1 MNLLT
6 VVFPEQVIRAIC
18 GTLVYSLC
26 WGVLTAALAGVVL
39 LVAKKM
45 RSAVR
50 YGLFVGILGLF
61 VISTLITFYRQ
72 LPVAA
77 APFSATALP
86 VTGVDIQSAS
96 SSLAIVAGPM
106 RLVNGVSLF
115 CNQHSAL
122 IVLIWFLII
131 AFQCSRMTIDLRKV
145 HLLTKRQ
152 VIAPGDLW
160 NERIV
165 RLSAQLRISVP
176 VRLLQSQIIKVPVTL
191 GHLKPIILVPIGI
204 LTGMPQDQVEAVLLH
219 ELAHIRRRDYLV
231 NILQRYVEILFFF
244 NPAVWW
250 ISSLIKEERE
260 NCCDDMVIS
269 QTDNR
274 GEYINA
280 LVAFQEYTFGL
291 SAIAPAFAGK
301 KGHLL
306 ARVKRIL
313 YNRNKTMDGREKLL
327 LFAAMVVA
335 GFFFLSSLKARDRV
349 PVKTPAYVARWGE
362 MLIAEP
368 VRSDT
373 VPAGRPKK
381 RTTARPIIV
390 EDTAARSIVQDTTA
404 SSEQAL
410 VDAQLEQAQV
420 KALLEEAQAK
430 VLSEK
435 AQLNALLE
443 KAQIDVLL
451 GHAKQ
456 EHEQVDRLLEQARAN
471 GLLNKL
477 QAETMSEQAR
487 ANTRLEHEQIER
499 LLEQAQANGL
509 LEKIQAEKSSEL
521 ARVEGDN
528 SLERFIDPIIEDL
541 IQDKVIAK
549 SESTN
554 FSFELNNDGL
564 TVNNVR
570 QPEGLSRKYKE
581 KYIKKPND
589 YFRYIITGRNNRTMS
604 VSVN

>member
-26 WGVLTAALAGVVL
+26 WGVLAAVLAGVVL

-50 YGLFVGILGLF
+50 YGLLVGILGLF
-61 VISTLITFYRQ
+61 VITTLITFYRQ
-72 LPVAA
+72 LPVAP

-86 VTGVDIQSAS
+86 VTGADIQSAS
-96 SSLAIVAGPM
+96 SPLAIVAGPM

-122 IVLIWFLII
+122 IVLIWSLII
-131 AFQCSRMTIDLRKV
+131 AFQCSRMMIDLRKV
-145 HLLTKRQ
+145 HLLTRRQ
-152 VIAPGDLW
+152 VVAPGDLW

-204 LTGMPQDQVEAVLLH
+204 LTAMPQDQVEAVLLH
-219 ELAHIRRRDYLV
+219 ELAHIRRRDYFV

-291 SAIAPAFAGK
+291 LAIAPAFAGK

-327 LFAAMVVA
+327 LIAGMAVA

-349 PVKTPAYVARWGE
+349 VVHHPAYVARWGE

-381 RTTARPIIV
+381 RTTARPIV
-390 EDTAARSIVQDTTA
+390 EDTAIGSIVQDTAA
-404 SSEQAL
+404 SSEQAQTAIL
-410 VDAQLEQAQV
+410 LEKLQAGAMSEQAQNKARAEQAQLKALLENAQINVLLEKTRANTKLEQAQI
-420 KALLEEAQAK
+420 KALLENAQIN
-430 VLSEK
+430 V
-435 AQLNALLE
+435 LLE
-443 KAQIDVLL
+443 KT
-451 GHAKQ
+451 
-456 EHEQVDRLLEQARAN
+456 RAN
-471 GLLNKL
+471 K
-477 QAETMSEQAR
+477 
-487 ANTRLEHEQIER
+487 LEHEQIER
-499 LLEQAQANGL
+499 LLEQAQGNGL
-509 LEKIQAEKSSEL
+509 SEKLQAEKLSEL
-521 ARVEGDN
+521 AGVEGDN

-581 KYIKKPND
+581 KYVKKPND
-589 YFRYIITGRNNRTMS
+589 YFRYIIKGRNSRTIS